1 MAVAA
6 ARGFCYH
13 RRMVRIILHGC
24 FGKAGQAVVA
34 VASASPDIQIVA
46 GVDSAAGQAAFPVFP
61 NLAACAL
68 PADMIVDFSSP
79 KALPGLLAAASARKL
94 PLIVATTGLS
104 AEDKGLLSGHAREIP
119 IFVSANMSLGINLI
133 RELIQQAAAV
143 LGGSFD
149 IEIVEKHHNQKKDS
163 PSGTALLLADAM
175 NEVFLGSRQYVYGR
189 HTRSELRDAKEIGI
203 HAVRAGS
210 IVGEHEVLFAGKDEV
225 VEFRHTAY
233 SRQVFATG
241 ALQAARYLVG
251 KPPGLY
257 GMKEMITAGSAVT
270 RLYVGEEQALLT
282 LLEVPYDTARIAE
295 VFQGIARENI
305 SVDMISQ
312 TAPVDGLVEISFT
325 LARAD
330 LDRARR
336 LLGGL
341 RTEVLTEAVK
351 LAVEGPGM
359 EVQSGVA
366 ARFFQAMAGVGA
378 RIHSVTTSETK
389 IACVIDRAAQG
400 LAVAAIKEAFH
411 L

>member
-1 MAVAA
+1 M
-6 ARGFCYH
+6 
-13 RRMVRIILHGC
+13 MRIIVHGC
-24 FGKAGQAVVA
+24 SGRMGQAVVA
-34 VASASPDIQIVA
+34 LASASPDVQIVA
-46 GVDSAAGQAAFPVFP
+46 GVDMAPAPGKAAFPVFP
-61 NLAACAL
+61 DLASCGL
-68 PADMIVDFSSP
+68 PADVVIDFSTP
-79 KALPGLLAAASARKL
+79 KALPGLLAAAAARKL

-104 AEDKGLLSGHAREIP
+104 AEDKGLLAGHAREIP
-119 IFVSANMSLGINLI
+119 IFVSANMSLGINLLK
-133 RELIQQAAAV
+133 ELIQQAAAV

-163 PSGTALLLADAM
+163 PSGTALLLAEAL
-175 NEVFLGSRQYVYGR
+175 NEVSLGTRPYVYGR
-189 HTRSELRDAKEIGI
+189 HARSEQRDPKEIGI
-203 HAVRAGS
+203 HAVRAGT

-225 VEFRHTAY
+225 VEFRHAAY
-233 SRQVFATG
+233 SRSIFASG
-241 ALQAARYLVG
+241 ALQAARFLIG

-270 RLYVGEEQALLT
+270 RLYVSEEQALLT
-282 LLEVPYDTARIAE
+282 LLEVPYDTARIAA

-312 TAPVDGLVEISFT
+312 TAPVDGRVEISFT
-325 LARAD
+325 LSRGD

-341 RTEVLTEAVK
+341 RTEVLTDAVK

-389 IACVIDRAAQG
+389 ISCVIDRADQAR
-400 LAVAAIKEAFH
+400 AAAAIKEAFR

>member
-1 MAVAA
+1 M
-6 ARGFCYH
+6 
-13 RRMVRIILHGC
+13 RIIVHGC
-24 FGKAGQAVVA
+24 FGKMGQAVVA
-34 VASASPDIQIVA
+34 LASASPDVQIAA
-46 GVDSAAGQAAFPVFP
+46 GVDTVPAPAKPAFPVFP
-61 NLAACAL
+61 DLASCGL
-68 PADMIVDFSSP
+68 PADVVIDFSSP
-79 KALPGLLAAASARKL
+79 KALPGLLAAAAARKL

-104 AEDKGLLSGHAREIP
+104 AEDKGLLAGHARELP
-119 IFVSANMSLGINLI
+119 IFVSANMSLGINLLK
-133 RELIQQAAAV
+133 ELIQQAAAV

-163 PSGTALLLADAM
+163 PSGTALLLADAL
-175 NEVFLGSRQYVYGR
+175 NEVSLGTRPYVYGR
-189 HTRSELRDAKEIGI
+189 HARSEQRDPKEIGI
-203 HAVRAGS
+203 HAVRAGT

-225 VEFRHTAY
+225 VEFRHAAY
-233 SRQVFATG
+233 SRSIFASG
-241 ALQAARYLVG
+241 ALQAARFLVG

-270 RLYVGEEQALLT
+270 RLYVSEEQALLT
-282 LLEVPYDTARIAE
+282 LLEVPYNTDKIAA

-312 TAPVDGLVEISFT
+312 TAPVGGRVEISFT
-325 LARAD
+325 LSRAD
-330 LDRARR
+330 LDRARK

-341 RTEVLTEAVK
+341 RTEVVTDAVK

-389 IACVIDRAAQG
+389 ISCVIDRVDQARAA
-400 LAVAAIKEAFH
+400 AAMKEAFR

>member
-1 MAVAA
+1 
-6 ARGFCYH
+6 
-13 RRMVRIILHGC
+13 
-24 FGKAGQAVVA
+24 
-34 VASASPDIQIVA
+34 
-46 GVDSAAGQAAFPVFP
+46 
-61 NLAACAL
+61 
-68 PADMIVDFSSP
+68 
-79 KALPGLLAAASARKL
+79 
-94 PLIVATTGLS
+94 
-104 AEDKGLLSGHAREIP
+104 
-119 IFVSANMSLGINLI
+119 MSLGINLL

-143 LGGSFD
+143 LGGGFD

-175 NEVFLGSRQYVYGR
+175 NEVFLGTRQYVFGR
-189 HTRSELRDAKEIGI
+189 HTRSEPREPREIGI
-203 HAVRAGS
+203 HAVRAGT
-210 IVGEHEVLFAGKDEV
+210 IVGEHEVLFAGKDEL
-225 VEFRHTAY
+225 VEFRHAAY
-233 SRQVFATG
+233 SRQIFASG
-241 ALQAARYLVG
+241 ALQAARYLIG
-251 KPPGLY
+251 KRPGLY

-270 RLYVGEEQALLT
+270 RLYVSEEQALLT
-282 LLEVPYDTARIAE
+282 LLQVPYDTVRIAE

-312 TAPVDGLVEISFT
+312 TAPVEGKVEISFS
-325 LARAD
+325 LPRAD

-341 RTEVLTEAVK
+341 ASEVVTDAVK

-389 IACVIDRAAQG
+389 ISCVIDRSAQA
-400 LAVAAIKEAFH
+400 LAVAAIKEAFR